1 MGQAYSVWV
10 CCALDTGEVSG
21 GVCFSPMLKFLS
33 INANGLRDKAKV
45 DVLSCQCSLL
55 TFDVLLLQETHLTTM
70 DEGFFVAGK
79 LLSRGF
85 WSLGTP
91 HSCGVGILVS
101 KCLDAGVSQWYQE
114 GGRLIYVDLHLRGQ
128 SFRIMCVY
136 APNDH
141 TDRKAFLGG
150 LYPHLG
156 CNHVKVLGGDFN
168 FVEDLSLDKSGG
180 GAPGRGI

>member
-10 CCALDTGEVSG
+10 CCALDTGGVSG

-70 DEGFFVAGK
+70 DEGFFVAEK

-85 WSLGTP
+85 GHWVPPTVVVL
-91 HSCGVGILVS
+91 
-101 KCLDAGVSQWYQE
+101 
-114 GGRLIYVDLHLRGQ
+114 
-128 SFRIMCVY
+128 
-136 APNDH
+136 
-141 TDRKAFLGG
+141 AFL
-150 LYPHLG
+150 LANASTQG
-156 CNHVKVLGGDFN
+156 CP
-168 FVEDLSLDKSGG
+168 SGT
-180 GAPGRGI
+180 RREVV